1 MRFLE
6 FSFNSSVFLCF
17 TIASRSHL
25 VDHFIVN
32 ITSYRTANTE
42 IRISKSAAAAQK
54 KSPKSEHRGK
64 STLFIYALHGCM
76 QLLQSSSITNGDR

>member
-54 KSPKSEHRGK
+54 KITKKRAQRQVD
-64 STLFIYALHGCM
+64 FIYLCAARLHAAAA
-76 QLLQSSSITNGDR
+76 IVIDN